1 MAIVLNLPKSHPVAK
16 IAEGYNTPISGFQP
30 TVGWEI
36 IQVMP
41 DAATLHTLVDYMNE
55 IGKTRL
61 AIGHLD
67 KTPTELLGQRL
78 ALMELHKAMTNGP
91 PLVSPMQ
98 IGIPIC
104 QSIHKDDYSGVN
116 GRVHTLLIY
125 INCTAEGGEL
135 LLYGNGERPAEEPT
149 AVIITN
155 NIPDGYVKVVLL
167 PSDMWHCP
175 APIYGVG
182 VCDIFVF
189 KYPQIC
195 TQICP
200 ICTQICPICTQI
212 CPICTTSPICTTN
225 HLQLLP

>member
-1 MAIVLNLPKSHPVAK
+1 
-16 IAEGYNTPISGFQP
+16 
-30 TVGWEI
+30 
-36 IQVMP
+36 MP

-98 IGIPIC
+98 IDISIC

-116 GRVHTLLIY
+116 GRVHTLLLLLQIY
-125 INCTAEGGEL
+125 CTAEGGEL

-155 NIPDGYVKVVLL
+155 NIPDGYVKVVLFHG
-167 PSDMWHCP
+167 DMWHCP

-200 ICTQICPICTQI
+200 ICT
-212 CPICTTSPICTTN
+212 TSPICTTN